1 MDSNKHTFQEIARL
15 ILLNRYGK
23 AEKSQIIELQKWLK
37 ESEENRNFY
46 NKVLSRSYLEEGLE
60 EYMQYDADDAW
71 KQLKTKMHPRKKQF
85 FVRSLPYA
93 AIVAVIVGLTVWFQD
108 RNSKQDAELQ
118 NIVTNVIL
126 PGSPKAQLVLS
137 DGRQIELEAKG
148 KGLCRRV
155 EGENFENNGQLLDY
169 RQRKFV
175 ENTVQ
180 VHTLRIPRG
189 GEYQIILSDSTRVWV
204 NADSELQYP
213 DRFTGEQRKVVLKGE
228 AYFEVAKDSLRPFY
242 VEVGDMNVKVL
253 GTSFNISAYPNSKR
267 QTTLVDGCVTIN
279 WNQQQ
284 VTLHPGQQATET
296 TRELQV
302 RQVNVSNY
310 VGWIDRRFVFKDKR
324 LGEILEDLERWYD
337 VEVFVTDDKIRDLHL
352 TANFQ
357 KYEKIDKV
365 LEIIEYAACVKFEI
379 KDRMIIVRLD

>member
-118 NIVTNVIL
+118 NVVTNVIL

-228 AYFEVAKDSLRPFY
+228 AY
-242 VEVGDMNVKVL
+242 G
-253 GTSFNISAYPNSKR
+253 
-267 QTTLVDGCVTIN
+267 
-279 WNQQQ
+279 
-284 VTLHPGQQATET
+284 
-296 TRELQV
+296 
-302 RQVNVSNY
+302 
-310 VGWIDRRFVFKDKR
+310 
-324 LGEILEDLERWYD
+324 
-337 VEVFVTDDKIRDLHL
+337 
-352 TANFQ
+352 
-357 KYEKIDKV
+357 
-365 LEIIEYAACVKFEI
+365 
-379 KDRMIIVRLD
+379 